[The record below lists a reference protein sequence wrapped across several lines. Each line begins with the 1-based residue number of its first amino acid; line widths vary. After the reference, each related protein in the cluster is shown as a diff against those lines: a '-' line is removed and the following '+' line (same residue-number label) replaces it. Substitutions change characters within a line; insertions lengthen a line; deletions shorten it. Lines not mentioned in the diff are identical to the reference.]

1 MPSFDVIN
9 ANSINS
15 KKSLWSIED
24 VYRLPNSD
32 NLQTYSDISQ
42 NDISLT
48 ENTFIGSSYLF
59 GCNYTGISDIEN
71 SSQFDPSTGLFTA
84 NLSGTYLVTYSFKL
98 PTTGFIYFVAKD
110 SNGNRLSSSFKT
122 AYYKPPHDSGVTKDT
137 MHTSGDTVLYLEKG
151 GTIGFECM
159 DPHSIIFVGERANG
173 QNGIKPYSGFTILR
187 L

>member
-71 SSQFDPSTGLFTA
+71 SF
-84 NLSGTYLVTYSFKL
+84 
-98 PTTGFIYFVAKD
+98 
-110 SNGNRLSSSFKT
+110 
-122 AYYKPPHDSGVTKDT
+122 
-137 MHTSGDTVLYLEKG
+137 
-151 GTIGFECM
+151 
-159 DPHSIIFVGERANG
+159 SI
-173 QNGIKPYSGFTILR
+173 
-187 L
+187 